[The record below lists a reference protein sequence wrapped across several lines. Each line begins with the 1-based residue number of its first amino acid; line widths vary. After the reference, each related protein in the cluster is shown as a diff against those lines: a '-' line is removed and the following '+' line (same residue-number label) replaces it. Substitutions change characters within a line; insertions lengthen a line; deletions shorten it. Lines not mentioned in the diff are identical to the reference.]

1 MDSYIGN
8 NFQQKKYKGGQGVKE
23 RRKNQRRKLKPSDP
37 LITID
42 LTPHVN
48 KLI

>member
-23 RRKNQRRKLKPSDP
+23 EGKISEESWNPATL
-37 LITID
+37 
-42 LTPHVN
+42 
-48 KLI
+48 